1 MFKFGEMLRRALLIT
16 GASFL
21 MALAVNATR
30 PTPVLWIAQADY
42 EIFEDC
48 DETTE
53 SAEPIEIA
61 EIMKHVDWYMVVD
74 SRDPEPYEEWHLE
87 GSYSLPYDP
96 LFSVDEETI
105 NALRSEAGDRS
116 VVVVG
121 EGEIAKL
128 LADDLLS
135 QGLSWVQFI
144 NPEEDWRIL
153 KASDAD

>member
-1 MFKFGEMLRRALLIT
+1 M
-16 GASFL
+16 
-21 MALAVNATR
+21 V
-30 PTPVLWIAQADY
+30 WIAQAEY

-53 SAEPIEIA
+53 SAEAIDLSEVVKNPS
-61 EIMKHVDWYMVVD
+61 WYLIVD

-87 GSYSLPYDP
+87 GAYLLSYDP

-105 NALRSEAGDRS
+105 EALRIEAGDRS

-121 EGEIAKL
+121 EGDFAKL

-135 QGLSWVQFI
+135 QGMSWVQFI
-144 NPEEDWRIL
+144 RPEEDWRKL
-153 KASDAD
+153 KMPAAD